1 MDEDDKFHGVDA
13 AGVKINVGDTCK
25 VIRHW
30 NGYRKGEVPIGRTF
44 EVDVVEVVGYDG
56 DLTVGVLGDG
66 WIHHKSV
73 LVV

>member
-1 MDEDDKFHGVDA
+1 MTDKFHGVDA

-30 NGYRKGEVPIGRTF
+30 NGYRKGELPIGSTF
-44 EVDVVEVVGYDG
+44 TVDVVEDIGYTG
-56 DLTVGVLGDG
+56 NSTVDILGDG
-66 WIHHKSV
+66 WIHHKSI